1 MSADLRYGMLTY
13 LFTDLEG
20 STQLWDQHPGEMDH
34 VLVLHDAILEKAIES
49 HDGIVVKKMGDG
61 MLAVFDSANKAVDA
75 ALTAQL
81 AFAQETWPDATGAVR
96 VRIGLHSGESHQ
108 REGDYFGPNLN
119 RASRIMDVGY
129 GGQILLSAATASL
142 VRQALVNSDGFLLD
156 LGEHSL
162 KDLTQPEH
170 IFQLSHPALET
181 EFPVLKS
188 LARYKHNLPRQ
199 LTSFVGR
206 EREVSEVK
214 ELLAGSRLLT
224 LLGPGGTGKTRLM
237 LQVGADV
244 IDTYPDGVWLVEL
257 ASLSDPE
264 QLTSRVA
271 SVFNIQDQPGRTP
284 LELLTN
290 YLRNKDSLLLIDNV
304 EHLVEESAILVEHLL
319 LNCPKLKFLV
329 TGREGLFIGGETTLQ
344 IPSLSLPVGEFTAE
358 VVCSSEAVQLFY
370 ERAQAVQPSFEVDD
384 GNAPAVAEICRRLD
398 GIPLALELAAS
409 KLRLLSVEQIA
420 ERLNDRFQLLTGGR
434 RTALPRQQTLAALID
449 WSWNLL
455 EAHEQTSLRRLSVF
469 SGGWTLEAAEYVA
482 GLDGIDT
489 FSAIDQ
495 LVNKSLVIAEQ
506 QEDNRFRHRM
516 LESIHQYA
524 RIKLLEAGEVERVRD
539 RHAEYYANFAIRASE
554 ALMGADMLQWLGP
567 VFQEIDNARSARDWA
582 LEGRL
587 DLTVHMLGAI
597 FLINRFYWF
606 TPLETLHWLEQV
618 VKVLEFHDASAPES
632 DLVKDYAAAKIALG
646 STLVVLGEL
655 DKARENLEIGN
666 DLARQTGA
674 LRPLVWGLNMQS
686 LIALNQEE
694 FDEALEFSQ
703 ESIAIGRENSFE
715 FELSMAYSGT
725 IGQITQR
732 DDRQAEAEEYIREV
746 LQLAE
751 TSGNPWI
758 NAMAF
763 VIKGRTAKA
772 RGNYEQA
779 RDNFIEASELFASFY
794 DKGFETVWRSESAHI
809 MRKLGDISAAEDV
822 YRETIHVFYEGG
834 HMPGVAHQLEC
845 FAYIAIE
852 HHQFERAAKLLG
864 AAQAIRQGEGGANP
878 TPPEKI
884 EFDLAK
890 DKLRTELGEAEL
902 EKLILEGQKLNVE
915 GAIEYAVS

>member
-1 MSADLRYGMLTY
+1 M
-13 LFTDLEG
+13 
-20 STQLWDQHPGEMDH
+20 
-34 VLVLHDAILEKAIES
+34 LVLHDAILENAIES

-61 MLAVFDSANKAVDA
+61 MLAVFESANNAIDA

-81 AFAQETWPDATGAVR
+81 AFAQETWPDATGKVR
-96 VRIGLHSGESHQ
+96 VRMGLHSGESHQ
-108 REGDYFGPNLN
+108 RDGDYFGPNLN
-119 RASRIMDVGY
+119 RASRIMDAGY
-129 GGQILLSAATASL
+129 GGQILLSGATASL
-142 VRQALVNSDGFLLD
+142 VRHTLVKSNAYLLD

-162 KDLTQPEH
+162 KDLTHPEH
-170 IFQLSHPALET
+170 IFQLSHPALEAV
-181 EFPVLKS
+181 FPELKS

-214 ELLAGSRLLT
+214 GLLTGSRLLT

-244 IDTYPDGVWLVEL
+244 IDSYPDGVWLVEL
-257 ASLSDPE
+257 ASLNDPD
-264 QLTSRVA
+264 QLASRVA
-271 SVFNIQDQPGRTP
+271 SVFNIQDQPGRAP

-319 LNCPKLKFLV
+319 LNCPKLKFLI
-329 TGREGLFIGGETTLQ
+329 TGREGLFIGGETTIQ
-344 IPSLSLPVGEFTAE
+344 IPSLSLPVGEYTAE
-358 VVCSSEAVQLFY
+358 MVCSSEAVQLFH

-398 GIPLALELAAS
+398 GIPLALELAAT
-409 KLRLLSVEQIA
+409 KLRMLSVEQIA
-420 ERLNDRFQLLTGGR
+420 ERLNDRFRLLTGGR
-434 RTALPRQQTLAALID
+434 RTALPRQQTLQALID

-455 EAHEQTSLRRLSVF
+455 EGIEKVCLRRLSVF
-469 SGGWTLEAAEYVA
+469 SGGWSLEAAEQVT

-489 FSAIDQ
+489 FSALDQ
-495 LVNKSLVIAEQ
+495 LVNKSLIIAEQ
-506 QEDNRFRHRM
+506 HADNRFRYRM

-524 RIKLLEAGEVERVRD
+524 RGKLFEAGDMERVRD
-539 RHAEYYANFAIRASE
+539 RHAEYFTEFAVQASE
-554 ALMGADMLQWLGP
+554 ALMGADMLQWLEP
-567 VFQEIDNARSARDWA
+567 VMLEADNARAARDWA
-582 LEGRL
+582 LESRM
-587 DLTVHMLGAI
+587 DLTARMLGAI
-597 FLINRFYWF
+597 FLIYRFYWF
-606 TPLETLHWLEQV
+606 TPVETLHWLEQV
-618 VKVLEFHDASAPES
+618 VGDLEFHDASAPES

-646 STLVVLGEL
+646 SVLVVLGEL

-666 DLARQTGA
+666 ELARQTGA

-686 LIALNQEE
+686 LIALNKEE

-703 ESIAIGRENSFE
+703 ESIAIGRENNYN

-725 IGQITQR
+725 IGQITLR
-732 DDRQAEAEEYIREV
+732 EDRQEETEEYIREV

-772 RGNYEQA
+772 RGNHEQA

-794 DKGFETVWRSESAHI
+794 DKGFETIWRSESAHM
-809 MRKLGDISAAEDV
+809 MREMGDITDAEVV
-822 YRETIHVFYEGG
+822 YRETIHVLYEGG

-845 FAYIAIE
+845 FAFIAIE
-852 HHQFERAAKLLG
+852 RRQFQRAAKLLG
-864 AAQAIRQGEGGANP
+864 AAQAIRLGEGGANP
-878 TPPEKI
+878 TPPEQI
-884 EFDLAK
+884 EYDLAW
-890 DKLRTELGEAEL
+890 DRLGTELGEAEL
-902 EKLILEGQKLNVE
+902 EKLILEGQMLNVD